1 MEKKL
6 YELMNWPRIEAVV
19 YSEED
24 EPQEILGPHK
34 VKGGTLIQAFLPTAV
49 RMEVIL
55 KDTGKAVEMEKAD
68 EEGFFAALVP
78 GRKIPA
84 YHFRVTYD
92 NDTVQEMEDIYRFAP
107 QVFTKQDLEEFSKGI
122 HYSIYEKM
130 GAHPMTI
137 DGVEGTYF
145 AVWAP
150 NAERVSVVGDFNL
163 WDGRRN
169 PMIQIKEAGIHE
181 LFIPGLKA
189 GACYKYEIK
198 TKQGLPMLKADPYA
212 NAAELRP
219 NTASVI
225 TDLTGFTWTDEKWL
239 EKRKTADYKK
249 EPMLIYEVHLGS
261 WKKPDPDTGDERE
274 FYTYRELAEKLAA
287 YVKEMGYTH
296 VELMPIMEHPLD
308 ESWGYQ
314 VTGYYAPTAR
324 YGTPEDFQYFMNYM
338 HEQGI
343 GVILDW
349 VPAHFPKDAFGL
361 ACFDGTCLYE
371 HLDPRQGTHP
381 HWGTLLYNYGRPEVK
396 NFLIANALFWTEKY
410 HADGIRMDAV
420 ASMLYLDYGK
430 NEGEWI
436 PNIYG
441 GKENLEAIEFLKHLN
456 SIYKKREDGALLIAE
471 ESTAW
476 SMVTGALDENGLGFD
491 FKWNMGWMNDF
502 LGYMHYDPVFRGYH
516 HGELTFSFIYAWS
529 ENFILSLSHDEVV
542 HGKSPMVGKMPGD
555 RDSQLNNL
563 RAAYGFMAMHPGKKL
578 LFMGQEF
585 ATFDEWNEKES
596 LDWDLLQYQDHSDM
610 QGYVKALN
618 SFVKAHPA
626 LYSGDCTP
634 EGFQWINNISA
645 NENMLVFLR
654 KAEEETLLVVCNFSP
669 LTYEK
674 HKIGVPFEGKYKEIF
689 NSDSEQ
695 FGGTDVRNKRVKTS
709 KKSECDG
716 FEDSIEIT
724 VPPMGVTVFTCTEEK
739 LPVKEKKTAARKPAA
754 KKTAPKKSSVKKA
767 AVKTAEQKSTVK
779 TASGKE
785 RKA

>member
-1 MEKKL
+1 MDKKL
-6 YELMNWPRIEAVV
+6 YELMNWPRIEALV

-49 RMEVIL
+49 RMEIIT
-55 KDTGKAVEMEKAD
+55 KETGEAAEMEKVD
-68 EEGFFAALVP
+68 EEGFFAALLP
-78 GRKIPA
+78 GKKLPA
-84 YHFRVTYD
+84 YHFRITYD
-92 NDTVQEMEDIYRFAP
+92 NDVVQEAEDCYRFCP
-107 QVFTKQDLEEFSKGI
+107 QVFTAQDLEEFEKGI
-122 HYSIYEKM
+122 HYTIYEKM
-130 GAHPMTI
+130 GAHPMTV

-169 PMIQIKEAGIHE
+169 PMHKIREAGIYE

-189 GACYKYEIK
+189 GSCYKYEIK
-198 TKQGLPMLKADPYA
+198 TRQGLPMLKADPYA
-212 NAAELRP
+212 NGAQLRP
-219 NTASVI
+219 DTASVI
-225 TDLTGFTWTDEKWL
+225 TDLSGFAWSDEKWL
-239 EKRKTADYKK
+239 EQRKNTDYKK
-249 EPMLIYEVHLGS
+249 EPLLIYEVHLGS
-261 WKKPDPDTGDERE
+261 WKKPEREDGDTRE
-274 FYTYRELAEKLAA
+274 FYTYRELAPLLAA

-324 YGTPEDFQYFMNYM
+324 YGTPEDFMYFMDYL
-338 HEQGI
+338 HGQGI

-361 ACFDGTCLYE
+361 AAFDGTCLYE
-371 HLDPRQGTHP
+371 HFDPRQGTHP
-381 HWGTLLYNYGRPEVK
+381 HWGTLLYNYGRPQVK

-430 NEGEWI
+430 NEGEWV

-456 SIYKKREDGALLIAE
+456 SIYKKRKDGAILIAE

-476 SMVTGALDENGLGFD
+476 PKVTGALEQDGLGFD

-563 RAAYGFMAMHPGKKL
+563 RAAYGFMAAHPGKKL

-618 SFVKAHPA
+618 ALIKAHPA
-626 LYSGDCTP
+626 LYEKDCSP
-634 EGFQWINNISA
+634 EGFRWINNISA

-654 KAEEETLLVVCNFSP
+654 KADEETLLVVCNFSP
-669 LTYEK
+669 LVYEK
-674 HKIGVPFEGKYKEIF
+674 HKLGVPFEGRYKEIF
-689 NSDSEQ
+689 NSDHEQ
-695 FGGTDVRNKRVKTS
+695 FGGSDVRNKRVKTS

-724 VPPMGVTVFTCTEEK
+724 VPPMGIAVFTCTEG
-739 LPVKEKKTAARKPAA
+739 KPTA
-754 KKTAPKKSSVKKA
+754 KKGRAKNA
-767 AVKTAEQKSTVK
+767 
-779 TASGKE
+779 
-785 RKA
+785 